1 MSNITVE
8 SNIHLD
14 GKVGRPP
21 KLPRHILHAQGG
33 TFRGFKRA
41 HRNAIR
47 RALKAIGEARFA
59 SIYSPGGP
67 HLWTAQDEL
76 EQALLLA
83 SDQVWK

>member
-1 MSNITVE
+1 MTTHIVQSEIYR
-8 SNIHLD
+8 D

-21 KLPRHILHAQGG
+21 KIPRYIIQVQGG

-41 HRNAIR
+41 HRDAIR
-47 RALKAIGEARFA
+47 RALKALREARYA

-76 EQALLLA
+76 EKALSLA